1 VRPFGQVNVLG
12 VGVHVVDMTSAALL
26 CERQIRSGRKGYV
39 CLIGVHGIMEAQRD
53 LDLKAAFA
61 EALLVAP
68 DGMPT
73 VWMGRLQGFTTMQR
87 VFGPDLMVD
96 IIGSA
101 ELRNCVHFFCGGG
114 PGVADRL
121 REEMLRRFPGVR
133 IGGTYSPPFRPLTPL
148 EERELEAKVRS
159 VQPDII
165 WVGLSTPKQE
175 RFMARYLPMLDTKLM
190 IGVGAAF
197 LFHTGAIKDS
207 PRWVK
212 QAGMQ
217 WLHRLLQEPSRL
229 WKRYLI
235 NNPRFIFYSSLQLF
249 GIKHYPLK
257 TTSKPSQPHSY
268 DLNQVDSNL
277 SSETI
282 SPLSPTSFRGNQ

>member
-1 VRPFGQVNVLG
+1 MHWVCWENEENLVVRPAGQVNVLG
-12 VGVHVVDMTSAALL
+12 VGVHVVDMKSTAVLF
-26 CERQIRSGRKGYV
+26 EREIRNGGKGYV
-39 CLIGVHGIMEAQRD
+39 CLTGVHGIMEAQRD
-53 LDLKAAFA
+53 FSLKSVFA

-96 IIGSA
+96 IIGRA
-101 ELRNCVHFFCGGG
+101 EFRNCVHFFCGGE
-114 PGVADRL
+114 PGVAERL

-133 IGGTYSPPFRPLTPL
+133 IAGTYSPPFGPMTPV
-148 EERELEAKVRS
+148 EESEFEAKVRL
-159 VQPDII
+159 VKPDII

-175 RFMARYLPMLDTKLM
+175 RFMARYLPILDTKLM

-207 PRWVK
+207 PKWVK

-229 WKRYLI
+229 WKRYLL
-235 NNPRFIFYSSLQLF
+235 NNPRFVFYALLQSIGL
-249 GIKHYPLK
+249 KHYPLR
-257 TTSKPSQPHSY
+257 TGSKQSQPYNY
-268 DLNQVDSNL
+268 DLH
-277 SSETI
+277 
-282 SPLSPTSFRGNQ
+282 